1 MTDNYFDSEEYSKID
16 FRKSK
21 IKKGEYDNCT
31 FINCNFEGIH
41 ASNIQFVAC
50 EFVECNF
57 SNTIVKDTA
66 FKEVQFINCKM
77 IGVKFNECDSFLLQF
92 YFKECQLNFSSFYQL
107 KVSNTQFVDCN
118 LQEVDFT
125 ETVIM
130 SSVFDNCDKFIFD
143 VDKKFTDYA
152 SSVGIKVID
161 SLDDD
166 TLAGKFD
173 VIILSHV
180 IEHLANPTE
189 VLEQL
194 KTFLKEDGLILIATT
209 YAETSILRHKIISF
223 LPEIHLAH
231 KYYFTR
237 YSLSRMMKS
246 INLFT
251 VMYEKDWL
259 FFSPNQHQAINIRK
273 SLYDTR
279 ISKFLVKLN
288 IGIPLYVRKFVS
300 KYIKR

>member
-1 MTDNYFDSEEYSKID
+1 MKEINEILRFEYQPCYCGVDSIEHVYHQTRHRDVIPVC
-16 FRKSK
+16 R
-21 IKKGEYDNCT
+21 CT
-31 FINCNFEGIH
+31 
-41 ASNIQFVAC
+41 
-50 EFVECNF
+50 
-57 SNTIVKDTA
+57 
-66 FKEVQFINCKM
+66 NCKT
-77 IGVKFNECDSFLLQF
+77 IFLPFYLTDESLSYYYSEIYRKVKHSDETPESLFYRQAKRGEVLKKIYNNFDKSGNKLSILDYGGASGGV
-92 YFKECQLNFSSFYQL
+92 
-107 KVSNTQFVDCN
+107 V
-118 LQEVDFT
+118 
-125 ETVIM
+125 
-130 SSVFDNCDKFIFD
+130 SVFDNCDKFIFD